1 MARRRIRITPAAR
14 ELHEEIVAS
23 LEGAACRSAEPGP
36 APHQP
41 ESIRYYDVPKS
52 WWKGLRGKFG
62 ARFQS
67 LGYADLIGLA
77 SLLFRARIEEQ
88 GHVGNAVLRAG
99 LDDLTPARFED
110 LDRLLDDFTSW
121 SMVDDFATGKAG
133 ITPALLRRCP
143 AESVAL
149 MHRWSQSPNRW
160 KRRTSVVTFTR
171 RVATEGEFIDEAMAI
186 CERLRFDEEDLV
198 RKGVGGR

>member
-1 MARRRIRITPAAR
+1 
-14 ELHEEIVAS
+14 
-23 LEGAACRSAEPGP
+23 
-36 APHQP
+36 
-41 ESIRYYDVPKS
+41 
-52 WWKGLRGKFG
+52 
-62 ARFQS
+62 
-67 LGYADLIGLA
+67 
-77 SLLFRARIEEQ
+77 
-88 GHVGNAVLRAG
+88 
-99 LDDLTPARFED
+99 
-110 LDRLLDDFTSW
+110 
-121 SMVDDFATGKAG
+121 MVDDFATGKAG

-198 RKGVGGR
+198 RKGVGWALKDGMRAGPGAKRRVIGMVKAMRREGVSAVVTLSAVRDLKGAERESVLKVRAR